1 MVKLTGIM
9 VFSVFVDSKSIL
21 GLFYGKKCS
30 EIVFFPRCLLST
42 NRDLTLVCLACIFC
56 RPEWYLLSYFSR
68 RYLLFHD
75 LDDDTRRLA

>member
-1 MVKLTGIM
+1 MVKLIGIM

-42 NRDLTLVCLACIFC
+42 NRDLTLVVWLAFSVVQDGIFDHI
-56 RPEWYLLSYFSR
+56 LAGGISFL
-68 RYLLFHD
+68 HG